1 METLT
6 NLIAELPVVLFRAGM
21 AVLCGGLIGIE
32 RELKQKPAGFRTNIL
47 ICLGAALYMMISTAV
62 AEAGGGMSDPGR
74 VAAQVVTGIGFLG
87 AGTIIRARGHVIGL
101 TSAAMIWLVAA
112 IGLWIGAGYPL
123 SAAILTV
130 LTLLTLTLL
139 GRWEDRMLGKCITRE
154 CRVLVRGEGA
164 EVRERIEK
172 ALADQRLP
180 IESLTMERVEGGIRL
195 AFPLCTNHP
204 AHRGFLSDLWEFEE
218 VEEVKTGQQ
227 APGRPAP

>member
-1 METLT
+1 METFPS
-6 NLIAELPVVLFRAGM
+6 LIADLPVVLFRAGM

-47 ICLGAALYMMISTAV
+47 ICLGSTLYMMISTAV

-112 IGLWIGAGYPL
+112 IGLWIGAGYPV
-123 SAAILTV
+123 SAAVLTV

-139 GRWEDRMLGKCITRE
+139 GRWEDRMLGKCVTRE
-154 CRVLVRGEGA
+154 CRVLVRGEA
-164 EVRERIEK
+164 ADVRERIER
-172 ALADQRLP
+172 ALEDQRLP
-180 IESLTMERVEGGIRL
+180 IQALGMERIEDGIRL
-195 AFPLCTNHP
+195 SFPICTNHP
-204 AHRGFLSDLWEFEE
+204 VHRGFLSELWKYEE
-218 VEEVKTGQQ
+218 VEEVKTGS
-227 APGRPAP
+227 